1 MISFLEELKHCDK
14 GVIYSK
20 SLELKTE
27 LIGLGFSV
35 SEDYN
40 CFYVFDYK
48 KLGSLREVLTEL
60 GLKYKSKV
68 SFDVPNF
75 DVQIISTAKCLTSY
89 NISTIRAL
97 KKLPGFV
104 LKE

>member
-1 MISFLEELKHCDK
+1 MASFIEELKHCDK

-27 LIGLGFSV
+27 LIRLGFSV

-40 CFYVFDYK
+40 RFYVFDHK
-48 KLGSLREVLTEL
+48 NLGTLRETLTRL
-60 GLKYKSKV
+60 GLKFRSKV

-75 DVQIISTAKCLTSY
+75 DVHIISTAKCLTSY